1 MARKNPNHNGHP
13 HPILS
18 GFTEWAH
25 LPTRFH
31 VFHAAVYVEPKPRQE
46 HLVLVKGKPSGKKDV
61 LVRIQSEC
69 MTGDVFGSKRCDCYD
84 QLQKSLALIEKKGE
98 GIVLYLRQEGR
109 GIGLAN
115 KIRAYHLQDQG
126 FDTIE
131 ANHQLGLPVDARDFT
146 VAADILKELHVKSVT
161 LLTNNPQ
168 KISQLE
174 RYGIEVVERV
184 AHSFPANGHNENYL
198 RTKAER
204 AGHLL

>member
-1 MARKNPNHNGHP
+1 MPRKNLNHNGQP
-13 HPILS
+13 HPITS

-31 VFHAAVYVEPKPRQE
+31 AFRAAAYVASKPRAE
-46 HLVLVKGKPSGKKDV
+46 HLVLVKGRPSGKKDV

-115 KIRAYHLQDQG
+115 KIRAYHLQDEG

-131 ANHQLGLPVDARDFT
+131 ANHQLGLPIDARHFT
-146 VAADILKELHVKSVT
+146 VVADILKELRVKSIT

-168 KISQLE
+168 KIMELRAGGIRVRRQPLIIRPNRYNE
-174 RYGIEVVERV
+174 RY
-184 AHSFPANGHNENYL
+184 L
-198 RTKAER
+198 KTKKR
-204 AGHLL
+204 QLKHRL

>member
-1 MARKNPNHNGHP
+1 MARKKTNGNGHP
-13 HPILS
+13 PQVAA

-31 VFHAAVYVEPKPRQE
+31 HFHVAAWVDPAAKAD
-46 HLVLVKGKPSGKKDV
+46 HLVLVKGRVAGKQQV

-84 QLQKSLALIEKKGE
+84 QLQKSLERIEKKGE
-98 GIVLYLRQEGR
+98 GVVIYLRQEGR

-115 KIRAYHLQDQG
+115 KIRAYHLQDEG

-131 ANHQLGLPVDARDFT
+131 ANHQLGLPVDARHYGA
-146 VAADILKELHVKSVT
+146 AADVLKGLKVKSLR

-168 KISQLE
+168 KLAELREAGLRVRREPLIIRPN
-174 RYGIEVVERV
+174 RYNKR
-184 AHSFPANGHNENYL
+184 YL
-198 RTKAER
+198 TAKRRIFRKKKR
-204 AGHLL
+204 

>member
-1 MARKNPNHNGHP
+1 MARKNPHHNGHP

-18 GFTEWAH
+18 GFTEWVH

-31 VFHAAVYVEPKPRQE
+31 SFQAAAYVEPTPRQE
-46 HLVLVKGKPSGKKDV
+46 HLVLVKGRVAGKKDV
-61 LVRIQSEC
+61 LTRIQSEC

-84 QLQKSLALIEKKGE
+84 QLQKSLVMIEKKGE

-131 ANHQLGLPVDARDFT
+131 ANHQLGLPVDARRFT
-146 VAADILKELHVKSVT
+146 VAADILKELRVKSVT

-168 KISQLE
+168 KTIDLRKEGIVVRRQPLIIRPNRYNE
-174 RYGIEVVERV
+174 RY
-184 AHSFPANGHNENYL
+184 L
-198 RTKAER
+198 KTKKR
-204 AGHLL
+204 KLKHRL